1 LNDETIIFLYQYL
14 DRHHHFSGGKFCRIP
29 ILQLSVC
36 LQEHGRRHCARDG
49 QRRSTKEA
57 MTLSEYFSEN
67 RYKPIWF
74 IGDRVEG
81 KWNGIPFVG
90 SVGNDGLVSEL
101 EGPKVS
107 VHVDLPIL
115 YKGKVYTIIFTKPDK
130 LNKR

>member
-1 LNDETIIFLYQYL
+1 
-14 DRHHHFSGGKFCRIP
+14 
-29 ILQLSVC
+29 
-36 LQEHGRRHCARDG
+36 
-49 QRRSTKEA
+49 
-57 MTLSEYFSEN
+57 MTYAEYFALN
-67 RYKPIWF
+67 RYKPKWF

-115 YKGKVYTIIFTKPDK
+115 YKGKIHNIIFLKPK
-130 LNKR
+130 ELKARK